1 MSRIDI
7 AELNDF
13 LHGLRSSNAEA
24 KTMMKKIKEAAM
36 DYAQDNSLKGEAV
49 STSKRY
55 FSSTYTSIC
64 QSIIEA
70 LDESEERLSQYI
82 REFGSQVDSS
92 PSARIDA
99 EILQEAMAKVSQLQR
114 KEEDLHRQLTAPN
127 TKPDMQQVYAV
138 KSRSVHTQLLKA
150 IEQENILEK
159 YLAFEQSH
167 GQFFSA
173 LDELIRATAR
183 AVQELLHHVS
193 FNDKTGTYS
202 VPKSAE
208 NSLLLMKNALD
219 NARKENDKDTYPK
232 TFEDYTVLAYTYV
245 NDQGETVT
253 MWLLEKD
260 GKRVENK
267 ELQDFLEKHGQELP
281 AISYTELSGEEL
293 ERRVND
299 SWKAGINYLTGEKVS
314 GFSGGVLRSSA
325 YVASMKDW
333 TDDTGLTDMAL
344 GLGFGIAAARN
355 KTIMAK
361 KVKKPEVGKIS
372 KRTSGGK
379 EPVQIIKNKYPNEK
393 QAGKT
398 FDYIIENGQIKIR
411 DGIHEVDFIIDMEG
425 NLKVGKGHSYL
436 AGGADVQ
443 AAGKLKLDKNGNVR
457 RIDNQSGHYT
467 PTTDHANNYQQIFEN
482 SGINTKNAWLENYS
496 MNLTE
501 SGYVDL
507 GKLGH
512 TSTKLK

>member
-1 MSRIDI
+1 MSRIDM

-24 KTMMKKIKEAAM
+24 KVMIRQIKEAAM

-70 LDESEERLSQYI
+70 LYESEERLSQYI

-150 IEQENILEK
+150 IEKENILER

-173 LDELIRATAR
+173 LDELIRATGR

-193 FNDKTGTYS
+193 FNDKTGTYA
-202 VPKSAE
+202 VPKSAT
-208 NSLLLMKNALD
+208 NSLLLMKKALD
-219 NARKENDKDTYPK
+219 NARKENNNDPFPDG
-232 TFEDYTVLAYTYV
+232 FEDYTVLAFTYV
-245 NDQGETVT
+245 NGQGETVT

-260 GKRVENK
+260 GKRVENN

-281 AISYTELSGEEL
+281 AISYIELSGEEL
-293 ERRVND
+293 ERRVNN
-299 SWKAGINYLTGEKVS
+299 SWKDGVNYLSGQKISGASAGILK
-314 GFSGGVLRSSA
+314 SSA
-325 YVASMKDW
+325 YVASMKDAM
-333 TDDTGLTDMAL
+333 DDAGLTDMAL
-344 GLGFGIAAARN
+344 SLGFGIAAARN
-355 KTIMAK
+355 KTIITK
-361 KVKKPEVGKIS
+361 KVKEPEVEKVSERIAGSSKLTQESINSKLDGYLLNKEHPIGGSKAKWFEKALGFNKNNSQQLSSQIIFDKSKAVQTAVTEYGTKYSQIIPIKGVNGKIIDV
-372 KRTSGGK
+372 
-379 EPVQIIKNKYPNEK
+379 EFVWIKNN
-393 QAGKT
+393 
-398 FDYIIENGQIKIR
+398 
-411 DGIHEVDFIIDMEG
+411 DGI
-425 NLKVGKGHSYL
+425 
-436 AGGADVQ
+436 
-443 AAGKLKLDKNGNVR
+443 VR
-457 RIDNQSGHYT
+457 LVTSI
-467 PTTDHANNYQQIFEN
+467 PT
-482 SGINTKNAWLENYS
+482 K
-496 MNLTE
+496 
-501 SGYVDL
+501 
-507 GKLGH
+507 K
-512 TSTKLK
+512 

>member
-24 KTMMKKIKEAAM
+24 KAMIRQIKEAAM

-70 LDESEERLSQYI
+70 LDESEERLAQYI

-150 IEQENILEK
+150 IEQENILER
-159 YLAFEQSH
+159 YIAFEQSH

-173 LDELIRATAR
+173 LDELIRATGR

-202 VPKSAE
+202 VPKSAT
-208 NSLLLMKNALD
+208 NSLLLMKKALD
-219 NARKENDKDTYPK
+219 NARKENNNDPFPNG
-232 TFEDYTVLAYTYV
+232 FEDYTVLAFTYV
-245 NDQGETVT
+245 NGQGETVT

-267 ELQDFLEKHGQELP
+267 ELQDFLDKHGQELP
-281 AISYTELSGEEL
+281 GISYTELSGEEL

-299 SWKAGINYLTGEKVS
+299 SWKDGVNYLTGQKVS
-314 GFSGGVLRSSA
+314 GFSGGVLSSSA

-333 TDDTGLTDMAL
+333 LDDAGLTDMAL

-355 KTIMAK
+355 KVVIPEKPPITVSKNYSQIRTYWK
-361 KVKKPEVGKIS
+361 NEVVFKGTKVYQKD
-372 KRTSGGK
+372 
-379 EPVQIIKNKYPNEK
+379 N
-393 QAGKT
+393 
-398 FDYIIENGQIKIR
+398 
-411 DGIHEVDFIIDMEG
+411 IIDINKVDVKGRTNLQRME
-425 NLKVGKGHSYL
+425 KGL
-436 AGGADVQ
+436 APLGAD
-443 AAGKLKLDKNGNVR
+443 GNPINLHHMTQREISSIAEVEQSFHQINSKTIHINPNTIPTG
-457 RIDNQSGHYT
+457 IDRKAFNKWRSDYWKER
-467 PTTDHANNYQQIFEN
+467 AKEF
-482 SGINTKNAWLENYS
+482 K
-496 MNLTE
+496 
-501 SGYVDL
+501 
-507 GKLGH
+507 
-512 TSTKLK
+512 

>member
-24 KTMMKKIKEAAM
+24 KAMIRKIKEAAM

-70 LDESEERLSQYI
+70 LDESEERLAQYI

-173 LDELIRATAR
+173 LAELIQATGR
-183 AVQELLHHVS
+183 AVQELLHHVT

-202 VPKSAE
+202 VPKSAT
-208 NSLLLMKNALD
+208 NSLLLMKKALD
-219 NARKENDKDTYPK
+219 NARKENNNDPFPDG
-232 TFEDYTVLAYTYV
+232 FEDYTVLAFTYV

-267 ELQDFLEKHGQELP
+267 ELQAFLEKHGQELP

-299 SWKAGINYLTGEKVS
+299 SWKDGVNYLTGQKVS

-325 YVASMKDW
+325 YIASMKDW
-333 TDDTGLTDMAL
+333 TDDAGLTDMAL

-355 KTIMAK
+355 K
-361 KVKKPEVGKIS
+361 KILA
-372 KRTSGGK
+372 
-379 EPVQIIKNKYPNEK
+379 EK
-393 QAGKT
+393 LERANYADVELGRYSVETLNRDQT
-398 FDYIIENGQIKIR
+398 RIVVENLLENGELSLKDLKNMVPEGTPNTFKSTTRIPEGAKYEFVLSDGQKASVRWHGPDSEAAIKHPNSVSGSRWTAQVKIGNKQIKV
-411 DGIHEVDFIIDMEG
+411 DG
-425 NLKVGKGHSYL
+425 
-436 AGGADVQ
+436 
-443 AAGKLKLDKNGNVR
+443 
-457 RIDNQSGHYT
+457 T
-467 PTTDHANNYQQIFEN
+467 W
-482 SGINTKNAWLENYS
+482 TKNQGLNE
-496 MNLTE
+496 
-501 SGYVDL
+501 VHVPIK
-507 GKLGH
+507 GK
-512 TSTKLK
+512 

>member
-24 KTMMKKIKEAAM
+24 KAMIRKIKEAAM
-36 DYAQDNSLKGEAV
+36 DYAQDNRLKGEAV

-70 LDESEERLSQYI
+70 LDESEERLAQYI

-99 EILQEAMAKVSQLQR
+99 EILQEAMAKLSQLQR

-150 IEQENILEK
+150 IEKENILER

-173 LDELIRATAR
+173 LDELIRATGR
-183 AVQELLHHVS
+183 AVQELLHHVT

-202 VPKSAE
+202 VPKSAV
-208 NSLLLMKNALD
+208 NSLLLMKKALD
-219 NARKENDKDTYPK
+219 NARTENDQDPFPK
-232 TFEDYTVLAYTYV
+232 AFEDYTVLAYTYV

-267 ELQDFLEKHGQELP
+267 ELQDFLEKHGQELDP
-281 AISYTELSGEEL
+281 LLYTNLSGEEL
-293 ERRVND
+293 ERKVND
-299 SWKAGINYLTGEKVS
+299 SWKEGINYLNGQKVS
-314 GFSGGVLRSSA
+314 GFSGATLRSSA

-333 TDDTGLTDMAL
+333 TDDAGLTDMAL

-355 KTIMAK
+355 KAIIPK
-361 KVKKPEVGKIS
+361 ES
-372 KRTSGGK
+372 SGLKFDDIEKLENHFTKHGGEFK
-379 EPVQIIKNKYPNEK
+379 GAYSNINEYLKGANNVIKNGEK
-393 QAGKT
+393 VQYNYTLKDGTTELRTGYVKFMGNTSKGKAKFEFVGT
-398 FDYIIENGQIKIR
+398 
-411 DGIHEVDFIIDMEG
+411 
-425 NLKVGKGHSYL
+425 NLSGDITTYHVKRGE
-436 AGGADVQ
+436 DVY
-443 AAGKLKLDKNGNVR
+443 KLLNGNK
-457 RIDNQSGHYT
+457 H
-467 PTTDHANNYQQIFEN
+467 
-482 SGINTKNAWLENYS
+482 INVINPIE
-496 MNLTE
+496 
-501 SGYVDL
+501 
-507 GKLGH
+507 
-512 TSTKLK
+512 

>member
-24 KTMMKKIKEAAM
+24 KAMIRKIKEAAM
-36 DYAQDNSLKGEAV
+36 DYAQDNRLKGEAV
-49 STSKRY
+49 TTSKRY
-55 FSSTYTSIC
+55 FTSTYTSIC

-70 LDESEERLSQYI
+70 LDESEERLAQYI

-173 LDELIRATAR
+173 LAELIQATGR

-193 FNDKTGTYS
+193 FNDKTGTYA
-202 VPKSAE
+202 VPKSAA
-208 NSLLLMKNALD
+208 NSLLLMKKALD
-219 NARKENDKDTYPK
+219 NARTENDKDPFPK
-232 TFEDYTVLAYTYV
+232 AFEDYTVLAYTYV

-267 ELQDFLEKHGQELP
+267 ELQDFLEKHGQELDTLL
-281 AISYTELSGEEL
+281 YTSLSGEEL
-293 ERRVND
+293 ERKVND
-299 SWKAGINYLTGEKVS
+299 SWKEGINYLNGQKVS
-314 GFSGGVLRSSA
+314 GLSGATLRSSA

-333 TDDTGLTDMAL
+333 TDDAGLTDMAL

-355 KTIMAK
+355 IPIYIKKTIGRSYTGKRNVENDFKNGKGVSTLEKHALK
-361 KVKKPEVGKIS
+361 HQYESTDEYLADAREFLEKKPTLRTETFVS
-372 KRTSGGK
+372 KEGTYFRYDSKTNEFG
-379 EPVQIIKNKYPNEK
+379 IINEYGSIPTYFKPNAGLKYWEK
-393 QAGKT
+393 Q
-398 FDYIIENGQIKIR
+398 
-411 DGIHEVDFIIDMEG
+411 ID
-425 NLKVGKGHSYL
+425 LYYPK
-436 AGGADVQ
+436 
-443 AAGKLKLDKNGNVR
+443 
-457 RIDNQSGHYT
+457 
-467 PTTDHANNYQQIFEN
+467 
-482 SGINTKNAWLENYS
+482 
-496 MNLTE
+496 
-501 SGYVDL
+501 
-507 GKLGH
+507 
-512 TSTKLK
+512 

>member
-24 KTMMKKIKEAAM
+24 KAMIRKIKEAAM
-36 DYAQDNSLKGEAV
+36 DYSQDDRLKGEAV
-49 STSKRY
+49 TTSKQY
-55 FSSTYTSIC
+55 FTSTYTSIC

-70 LDESEERLSQYI
+70 LDESEERLAQYI

-167 GQFFSA
+167 GQFFNA
-173 LDELIRATAR
+173 LAELIQATGR
-183 AVQELLHHVS
+183 AVQELLHHVT

-202 VPKSAE
+202 VPKSTA
-208 NSLLLMKNALD
+208 NSLLLMKKALD
-219 NARKENDKDTYPK
+219 NARTENDKDPFPK
-232 TFEDYTVLAYTYV
+232 AFEDYTVLAYTYV

-267 ELQDFLEKHGQELP
+267 ELQDFLEKHGQELDP
-281 AISYTELSGEEL
+281 LLYTNLSGEEL
-293 ERRVND
+293 ERKVND
-299 SWKAGINYLTGEKVS
+299 SWKEGINYLNGQKVS
-314 GFSGGVLRSSA
+314 GLSGATLRSSA

-333 TDDTGLTDMAL
+333 TDDAGLTDMAL

-355 KTIMAK
+355 KPIMLK
-361 KVKKPEVGKIS
+361 KASGANFGNTEKLKSHFSNHGGEFGKVFS
-372 KRTSGGK
+372 SADEYLAGAND
-379 EPVQIIKNKYPNEK
+379 VIKNGIKVQYNYKGEVRTGYVRFMKNSSLTNSNGVPIKSYAKFEFVGTNNLGEITTYHVES
-393 QAGKT
+393 GKT
-398 FDYIIENGQIKIR
+398 FWKMMNNGENIPVINPIK
-411 DGIHEVDFIIDMEG
+411 
-425 NLKVGKGHSYL
+425 
-436 AGGADVQ
+436 
-443 AAGKLKLDKNGNVR
+443 
-457 RIDNQSGHYT
+457 
-467 PTTDHANNYQQIFEN
+467 
-482 SGINTKNAWLENYS
+482 
-496 MNLTE
+496 
-501 SGYVDL
+501 
-507 GKLGH
+507 
-512 TSTKLK
+512 

>member
-13 LHGLRSSNAEA
+13 LYGLRSSNAEA
-24 KTMMKKIKEAAM
+24 KALIRKIKEAAM

-55 FSSTYTSIC
+55 FTSTYTSIC

-70 LDESEERLSQYI
+70 LDESEERLAQYI

-138 KSRSVHTQLLKA
+138 KARSVHTQLLKA

-167 GQFFSA
+167 GHFFSA
-173 LDELIRATAR
+173 LDELIRSTGR
-183 AVQELLHHVS
+183 AVQELLHHVT

-202 VPKSAE
+202 VPKSAT
-208 NSLLLMKNALD
+208 NSLLLMKKALD
-219 NARKENDKDTYPK
+219 NARKENNNDPFPDG
-232 TFEDYTVLAYTYV
+232 FEDYTVLAFTYV
-245 NDQGETVT
+245 NGQGKTVM

-267 ELQDFLEKHGQELP
+267 ELQDFLDKHGQELP
-281 AISYTELSGEEL
+281 GISYTEISGEEL

-299 SWKAGINYLTGEKVS
+299 SWKDGVNYLTGQKVS
-314 GFSGGVLRSSA
+314 GFTGGVLSSSA

-333 TDDTGLTDMAL
+333 FDDAGLTDMAL

-355 KTIMAK
+355 KVVIPEKPPITVPKNYSQIRTYWK
-361 KVKKPEVGKIS
+361 NEVVFKGTKVYQKD
-372 KRTSGGK
+372 
-379 EPVQIIKNKYPNEK
+379 N
-393 QAGKT
+393 
-398 FDYIIENGQIKIR
+398 
-411 DGIHEVDFIIDMEG
+411 IIDINKVDVKGRTNLQRMEKGLAPLGSDG
-425 NLKVGKGHSYL
+425 NPINLHHMTQREISSIAEVEQSFHQINSKTIHINPNSIPTGIDRKVFNKWRSDYWKER
-436 AGGADVQ
+436 A
-443 AAGKLKLDKNGNVR
+443 KEFK
-457 RIDNQSGHYT
+457 
-467 PTTDHANNYQQIFEN
+467 
-482 SGINTKNAWLENYS
+482 
-496 MNLTE
+496 
-501 SGYVDL
+501 
-507 GKLGH
+507 
-512 TSTKLK
+512 